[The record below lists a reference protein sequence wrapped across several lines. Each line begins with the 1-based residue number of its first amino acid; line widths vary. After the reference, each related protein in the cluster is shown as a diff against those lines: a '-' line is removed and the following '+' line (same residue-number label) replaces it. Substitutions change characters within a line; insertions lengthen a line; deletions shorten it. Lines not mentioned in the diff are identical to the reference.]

1 MFAELTGPADPP
13 IPRLKDTTNPLEIAR
28 QHYNVNDLK
37 SAAVYV
43 RAVFEAKLRKTCE
56 RNHIPFDFKEDV
68 KKVTAQML
76 WDRVL
81 ARHRDMLAVGKEF
94 LDPNLIPG
102 LNAVRSQ
109 VLNSLSHDGG
119 AGLTGPDVDAA
130 INIMTAFRASTIPHK
145 P

>member
-1 MFAELTGPADPP
+1 
-13 IPRLKDTTNPLEIAR
+13 
-28 QHYNVNDLK
+28 
-37 SAAVYV
+37 
-43 RAVFEAKLRKTCE
+43 
-56 RNHIPFDFKEDV
+56 
-68 KKVTAQML
+68 
-76 WDRVL
+76 
-81 ARHRDMLAVGKEF
+81 LAVGKEF